1 MVDVAGSVLEHAEA
15 RTRNALCP
23 KSLDRFAAS
32 FDYNTFL
39 FESDLEIYV
48 TTCKVAAQ
56 EKAYLEEYGFASV
69 TGLPDES
76 RCLASDQGMAK
87 YLDRMTA

>member
-1 MVDVAGSVLEHAEA
+1 MPNSRRVAANFDEEELAMLDVAGSVLEHAEA

-23 KSLDRFAAS
+23 KSLDKYAAS

-48 TTCKVAAQ
+48 TTC
-56 EKAYLEEYGFASV
+56 
-69 TGLPDES
+69 
-76 RCLASDQGMAK
+76 
-87 YLDRMTA
+87 